1 MTATY
6 ETQVRDALGILFNL
20 MQDRAAFEKD
30 NEEQSRLLGEQLQLV
45 ERLTSELPDDAPDM
59 LRHFLEKR
67 SYTKALEFLMDQMSP
82 EERATWRP
90 ACGH

>member
-1 MTATY
+1 MTTTY
-6 ETQVRDALGILFNL
+6 ETQIRDALGALFGL

-30 NEEQSRLLGEQLQLV
+30 REGQSRRLGEQLQLV

-67 SYTKALEFLMDQMSP
+67 SYTKAFELLMDQMSP
-82 EERATWRP
+82 AERAAWRP